1 MKKIAL
7 LLIVAMLLSAV
18 LAVIPAS
25 AADTQSAAID
35 FTKLDYKIRDWKSN
49 KAYTLEEFNA
59 WITTDV
65 KANSLATNATDANDP
80 ENNNGGEDDQFATA
94 YFSKLFKITSATS
107 ATLYV
112 KAKNN
117 RLGGYCGLIFAADA
131 DDHPYF
137 VYGALNNYGDGDQ
150 SKSDLRARYRYHNN
164 DSTIGSQLS
173 TAKVQL
179 VQKLDDDGY
188 ANFKIV
194 YEGLTATIYTE
205 TADGWTK
212 VVFGDMESFT
222 LKEGSYIALGIYSR
236 HGHAN
241 KSRTGTLLN
250 PTIEAANVKNLF
262 QSRLVEYVA
271 KASALAP
278 AAYTQES
285 YAALATAV
293 AKAGEITE
301 NSAIADI
308 ETAVSEIS
316 KALDTLVP
324 AKYNVSFDANGGTGT
339 MDPIADVNGGEYK
352 LPECAFTAPESM
364 VFKGWATAADGEVID
379 GKATLVADTTF
390 YAIWTPITYTVSFQR
405 NGGSGKMFDAE
416 GIVGEYTLPECTF
429 TAPTGK
435 VFKGW
440 ALEKDGE
447 VVGETYNV
455 TGETTFYAIWG
466 DPDYTVEFNSNGG
479 SGEMTSVET
488 NGEYAL
494 PECTFT
500 APAGKIFKGWSTSK
514 DNVSIVDKIIVS
526 GDVTV
531 FAIWEDD
538 PNATEKPTEKPTEA
552 PAGDDKPTEEPAA
565 QGGGCGGTIA
575 IGATVVVAVL
585 GTAIVLK
592 KKEN

>member
-1 MKKIAL
+1 MKKVSL
-7 LLIVAMLLSAV
+7 LLIVAMLLSAIF
-18 LAVIPAS
+18 AAIPAS
-25 AADTQSAAID
+25 AAEAEKAAID
-35 FTKLDYKIRDWKSN
+35 FTKLDYKIRDWKSK
-49 KAYTLEEFNA
+49 KAYTQAEYDA
-59 WITTDV
+59 WIVTET
-65 KANSLATNATDANDP
+65 KANSLVTAATDANAP
-80 ENNNGGEDDQFATA
+80 NNNDSTEDNYATA
-94 YFSKLFKITSATS
+94 YFSKMFPITSSTNV
-107 ATLYV
+107 TLYV
-112 KAKNN
+112 NAKNN
-117 RLGGYCGLIFAADA
+117 RVGGYCGLIFAADA

-137 VYGALNNYGDGDQ
+137 IYGALANGRDDDTDNCA
-150 SKSDLRARYRYHNN
+150 LRARYRYHNN
-164 DSTIGSQLS
+164 DNAIGSQLS
-173 TAKVQL
+173 STDFIKHQVL
-179 VQKLDDDGY
+179 KDGY
-188 ANFKIV
+188 GQYKIV
-194 YEGLTATIYTE
+194 YEGLTATVYTM
-205 TADGWTK
+205 TADGWTQ
-212 VVFGDMESFT
+212 VTFGEMKNFT
-222 LKEGSYIALGIYSR
+222 LKEGSYIAIGMYNR
-236 HGHAN
+236 HGHG
-241 KSRTGTLLN
+241 SRQRTVSLLD
-250 PTIEAANVKNLF
+250 PTVEAANVKSLF
-262 QSRLVEYVA
+262 RDRLGEYVA
-271 KASALAP
+271 KAGALAP

-293 AKAGEITE
+293 GNAG
-301 NSAIADI
+301 ALADDADVAAI
-308 ETAVSEIS
+308 ETCTFDIS
-316 KALDTLVP
+316 KAINGLVP
-324 AKYNVSFDANGGTGT
+324 AKYDVSFDANGGTGT
-339 MDPIADVNGGEYK
+339 MDPIADVDGGEYK
-352 LPECAFTAPESM
+352 IPASTFTAPEGM
-364 VFKGWATAADGEVID
+364 VFKGWATSKDGEVIS

-416 GIVGEYTLPECTF
+416 DIVGEYTLPECTF

-447 VVGETYNV
+447 VVGETYNI

-479 SGEMTSVET
+479 SGEIASVET
-488 NGEYAL
+488 NGEYTL

-526 GDVTV
+526 GDTIV

-565 QGGGCGGTIA
+565 QGGCGGSIA